1 MTALIITGIVL
12 WVVLG
17 SVLIL
22 GLCRAAGKP
31 MPNGDSVT
39 IRTYVRG

>member
-1 MTALIITGIVL
+1 MTAYIITGIVL

-22 GLCRAAGKP
+22 GLCRAAGRETP
-31 MPNGDSVT
+31 
-39 IRTYVRG
+39 